1 MATMAEIVTRLLISG
16 TLYMAASA
24 NADPHYAGSSYAG
37 DLITLGVRDLSP
49 RLSRF
54 LETDPERQLF
64 SAYSYAAGTPVT
76 VADPTGAVLGSELV
90 AIRMIEDTRGLYLK
104 NSMTEEA
111 TREISLSHISAMNR
125 SASLSEFFIA
135 TDAAI
140 LFKEPKLMDTPWHV
154 ASCEFCASERPRRLS
169 LKPYQEEWGAAGAK
183 RQSRNRTMFGF
194 QGDTDVGWQLLDD
207 DVFVRRRDNV
217 LSEYNRRMAFLAD
230 PQIIKLRG
238 VPSPLPGFQD
248 ETKDLYALLRESADR
263 MAGCVAQYDEAI
275 TRGREQAGAYFRGL
289 DRAITRYNAMGFI
302 YFAQQDPQVL
312 RALHETHRS
321 LMPKAAPKS
330 RWSWLPWKR
339 NR

>member
-1 MATMAEIVTRLLISG
+1 VKWVLLLG
-16 TLYMAASA
+16 LCVA
-24 NADPHYAGSSYAG
+24 NLSFADPRYAGG
-37 DLITLGVRDLSP
+37 DYVGDIITLGVRDLSP

-76 VADPTGAVLGSELV
+76 VADPTGAVLGTELI
-90 AIRMIEDTRGLYLK
+90 AIRMIEDTRGLYLQ
-104 NSMTEEA
+104 NTMTAEE
-111 TREISLSHISAMNR
+111 TKTVSHANIAAINR
-125 SASLSEFFIA
+125 SGSLAEFFPA
-135 TDAAI
+135 TDAAL
-140 LFKEPKLMDTPWHV
+140 LFENRGVPEASWHI
-154 ASCEFCASERPRRLS
+154 ASCNCYSERPRRFS
-169 LKPYQEEWGAAGAK
+169 LKPYQEEWGASDAK

-207 DVFVRRRDNV
+207 DVLVRRRNHV

-230 PQIIKLRG
+230 PGIIKIRG
-238 VPSPLPGFQD
+238 IPSPIAGFQD

-263 MAGCVAQYDEAI
+263 MAECVAQYDAVI

-289 DRAITRYNAMGFI
+289 DRVLTRYDNMGFI
-302 YFAQQDPQVL
+302 YLAQQDPQVL

-321 LMPKAAPKS
+321 MMPRAAPKS

-339 NR
+339 RR